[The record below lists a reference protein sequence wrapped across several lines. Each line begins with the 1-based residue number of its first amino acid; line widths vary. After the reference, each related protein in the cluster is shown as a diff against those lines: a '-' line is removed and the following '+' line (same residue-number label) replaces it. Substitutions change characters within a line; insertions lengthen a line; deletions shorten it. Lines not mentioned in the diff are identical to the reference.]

1 MNKLYFNCNYG
12 ILPKNVMKDK
22 SLSLGAKGVFA
33 YLCAYAGNEDHSF
46 PGRDLITYELNISKD
61 TLTKYMKELKDN
73 NYIVVKQ
80 NKNNGGK
87 FSNNIYYINPEQKEI
102 EPCPKFSDTKSSDTN
117 SLDTKSSDTKNLDI
131 TNNNITSNNIT
142 SNNITSNS
150 STTTTELVNYF
161 WKNRINL
168 DADSIN
174 LLLDQIK
181 IHGTDTIMKAVDK
194 GTKNGTKQ
202 VNYKYIE
209 KILNDWSVN
218 GAPENEKEIKETVLD
233 F

>member
-142 SNNITSNS
+142 SNS

-218 GAPENEKEIKETVLD
+218 GAPEDKEEKRKKVLD

>member
-22 SLSLGAKGVFA
+22 KISLGAKGVFA

-142 SNNITSNS
+142 SNS

-174 LLLDQIK
+174 LLSDQIK

-218 GAPENEKEIKETVLD
+218 GAPEDKEEKRKKVLD

>member
-1 MNKLYFNCNYG
+1 MHKLYFNCNYG
-12 ILPKNVMKDK
+12 ILPKNVMKDRN
-22 SLSLGAKGVFA
+22 LSIGARAVFA

-46 PGRDLITYELNISKD
+46 PGRDLMTYELNISKD
-61 TLTKYMKELKDN
+61 TLTKYMKELKDS
-73 NYIVVKQ
+73 NYVVVKQ
-80 NKNNGGK
+80 NKNNGGQ

-102 EPCPKFSDTKSSDTN
+102 EPCPKFSDTKPSDTK
-117 SLDTKSSDTKNLDI
+117 SSDTKSSDTKNLDI

-218 GAPENEKEIKETVLD
+218 GAPEDKEEKRKKVLD